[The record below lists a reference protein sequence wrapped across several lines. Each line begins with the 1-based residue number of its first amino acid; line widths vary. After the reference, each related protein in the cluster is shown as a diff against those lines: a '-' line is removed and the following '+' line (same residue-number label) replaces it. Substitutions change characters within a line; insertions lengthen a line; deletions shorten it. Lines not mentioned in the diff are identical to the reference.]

1 MTIQIDLSTQFD
13 LPSHLKL
20 SLDQGQILLADERM
34 IMLHI
39 GAMGSLRKELIDTL
53 GIERAR
59 GLLTR
64 MGYASGVRDAKLS
77 RKLMP
82 DASDE
87 ELMRMGPKLHML
99 EGIVKV
105 SPMKIDIDI
114 ARGKYFGDL
123 IWENAYEAEV
133 HIEQF
138 GVHTEAVC
146 WTQIGYATGYT
157 SEIVGRFILYREPEC
172 CGKGDRHCRNV
183 GKPVDEWEGDVEEE
197 LKYFNP
203 EPIAD
208 QLLKLQEEVA
218 HLRYSLD
225 EETVLGDMVGNAPPF
240 LQACEM
246 LKKAG
251 ESNVTALLLGETG
264 VGKEMFARALHS
276 ISARADK
283 HFVAINCAAIPEALI
298 ESELFGVERGAYT
311 GAQHSRPGRFERAHG
326 GTLFLDEV
334 GELSPAAQAKLLR
347 VLQEGEFERIGDSR
361 TRKVNVRLVAAT
373 NVDLQQAV
381 DEGRFRA
388 DLYYRLNIFPILIP
402 ALRERQEDI
411 PALANRFLEKYT
423 ALHGKRITGISAG
436 ALNALM
442 NYDWPGNIRE
452 LENIIERG
460 VIIAANDS
468 RIDIQ
473 NLFPCVNVEQTQA
486 SAESPPSCAME
497 MPKSPGIDQ
506 LVDHLLDGAVPLD
519 DLEERLLATAVSRA
533 KGNLSRAARMLGI
546 TRPQISYR
554 MKKRAKQLQQ
564 EEGGLPRKISYH
576 LP

>member
-1 MTIQIDLSTQFD
+1 MAIQIDLSSQFN
-13 LPSHLKL
+13 LPSELNL
-20 SLDQGQILLADERM
+20 SLEEGRIYLSDQRM

-39 GAMGSLRKELIDTL
+39 GAMGSLRKELIETL

-64 MGYASGVRDAKLS
+64 MGYASGVRDAKLA

-82 DASDE
+82 NASDE
-87 ELMRMGPKLHML
+87 ELMLMGPKLHMV

-105 SPMKIDIDI
+105 SPIKIDVDI
-114 ARGKYFGDL
+114 ANGRYFGDL
-123 IWENAYEAEV
+123 IWEHSYEADV

-138 GVHTEAVC
+138 GVHTESVC

-157 SEIVGRFILYREPEC
+157 SEIVGRFILYKEPEC
-172 CGKGDRHCRNV
+172 CGMGDRHCRNV
-183 GKPVDEWEGDVEEE
+183 GKPVEEWEGDVEED

-203 EPIAD
+203 DHIAD

-225 EETVLGDMVGNAPPF
+225 EETAPGDMVGSAPPF
-240 LQACEM
+240 LKTCEM

-251 ESNVTALLLGETG
+251 ESNVTVLLLGETG

-276 ISARADK
+276 ISSRAERN
-283 HFVAINCAAIPEALI
+283 FIAINCAAIPESLI
-298 ESELFGVERGAYT
+298 ESELFGVEKGAYT

-381 DEGRFRA
+381 DAGKFRA

-402 ALRERQEDI
+402 SLREREDDI
-411 PALANRFLEKYT
+411 PALVDRFLEKYT
-423 ALHGKRITGISAG
+423 ALHGKRTPGITER
-436 ALNALM
+436 ALRALK
-442 NYDWPGNIRE
+442 NYGWPGNIRE

-460 VIIAANDS
+460 VIITANDTH
-468 RIDIQ
+468 IDLP
-473 NLFPCVNVEQTQA
+473 NLFPELSVEPAATAQTKTSTLEDSSNPQSSGLTFDRMLDQILDQNIPLGTVENRLLDRAVERARGNLA
-486 SAESPPSCAME
+486 SA
-497 MPKSPGIDQ
+497 G
-506 LVDHLLDGAVPLD
+506 
-519 DLEERLLATAVSRA
+519 
-533 KGNLSRAARMLGI
+533 RMLGL
-546 TRPQISYR
+546 TRPQMAYR
-554 MKKRAKQLQQ
+554 LKKYST
-564 EEGGLPRKISYH
+564 P
-576 LP
+576 

>member
-1 MTIQIDLSTQFD
+1 MTIQIDLSTAFN
-13 LPSHLKL
+13 LPSEFKL
-20 SLDQGQILLADERM
+20 SLNEGRILLSDQRM

-39 GAMGSLRKELIDTL
+39 GAMGSLRKELIETL

-64 MGYASGVRDAKLS
+64 MGYASGVRDAQLS

-87 ELMRMGPKLHML
+87 ELMMMGPRLHML

-105 SPMKIDIDI
+105 SPIKIDIDI
-114 ARGKYFGDL
+114 ANGKYFGDL
-123 IWENAYEAEV
+123 IWEHSYEADV
-133 HIEQF
+133 HLEQF
-138 GVHTEAVC
+138 GVHTESVC

-157 SEIVGRFILYREPEC
+157 TEIVGRFILYREPEC
-172 CGKGDRHCRNV
+172 CGMGDRHCRNV
-183 GKPVDEWEGDVEEE
+183 GKPIEEWDGDVEED
-197 LKYFNP
+197 LRYFNP
-203 EPIAD
+203 DHIAD

-225 EETVLGDMVGNAPPF
+225 EETAPGDMVGSTPPF
-240 LQACEM
+240 LRTCEM

-251 ESNVTALLLGETG
+251 ESNVTVLLLGETG

-276 ISARADK
+276 ISSRADRN
-283 HFVAINCAAIPEALI
+283 FVAINCSAIPEALI
-298 ESELFGVERGAYT
+298 ESELFGVEKGAYT

-381 DEGRFRA
+381 DAGRFRA
-388 DLYYRLNIFPILIP
+388 DLYYRLNIFPIVIP
-402 ALRERQEDI
+402 SLRERQDDI
-411 PALANRFLEKYT
+411 PALVNRFLEKYT
-423 ALHGKRITGISAG
+423 ALHGKRITGISER
-436 ALNALM
+436 ALRALK

-452 LENIIERG
+452 LENMIERG
-460 VIIAANDS
+460 VIIAANDTQ
-468 RIDIQ
+468 IDIPH
-473 NLFPCVNVEQTQA
+473 LFPSVNIEQSSATPPPA
-486 SAESPPSCAME
+486 SQVAESIAIQQ
-497 MPKSPGIDQ
+497 SPAPGLDRM
-506 LVDHLLDGAVPLD
+506 LDLLLDQNIP
-519 DLEERLLATAVSRA
+519 LATLEKNLLDRAVNRA
-533 KGNLSRAARMLGI
+533 RGNLSFAGRMLGL
-546 TRPQISYR
+546 TRPQIAYR
-554 MKKRAKQLQQ
+554 LKKYDVL
-564 EEGGLPRKISYH
+564 
-576 LP
+576 

>member
-1 MTIQIDLSTQFD
+1 MTIQIDLSAQFN
-13 LPSHLKL
+13 LPSELNLYLEEGRIHL
-20 SLDQGQILLADERM
+20 SDQRM

-39 GAMGSLRKELIDTL
+39 GAMGSLRKELIETL

-64 MGYASGVRDAKLS
+64 MGYASGVRDAKLA

-82 DASDE
+82 NASDE
-87 ELMRMGPKLHML
+87 ELMLMGPKLHMV

-105 SPMKIDIDI
+105 SPIKIDVDI
-114 ARGKYFGDL
+114 ANGRYFGDL
-123 IWENAYEAEV
+123 IWEHSYEADV

-138 GVHTEAVC
+138 GVHTESVC

-157 SEIVGRFILYREPEC
+157 SEIVGRFILYKEPEC
-172 CGKGDRHCRNV
+172 CGMGDRHCRNV
-183 GKPVDEWEGDVEEE
+183 GKPVEDWEGDVEED

-203 EPIAD
+203 DHIAD

-225 EETVLGDMVGNAPPF
+225 EETAPGDMVGSAPPF
-240 LQACEM
+240 LKTCEM

-251 ESNVTALLLGETG
+251 ESNVTVLLLGETG

-276 ISARADK
+276 ISSRAERN
-283 HFVAINCAAIPEALI
+283 FIAINCAAIPESLI
-298 ESELFGVERGAYT
+298 ESELFGVEKGAYT

-381 DEGRFRA
+381 DAGKFRA

-402 ALRERQEDI
+402 ALREREEDI
-411 PALANRFLEKYT
+411 PALAKRFLEKYT
-423 ALHGKRITGISAG
+423 ALHGKRTPGITER
-436 ALNALM
+436 ALRALR

-460 VIIAANDS
+460 VIIAANDTH
-468 RIDIQ
+468 IDLP
-473 NLFPCVNVEQTQA
+473 NLFPELDVEPAAPVQTQNPAQSDPPNPQTSGLTLDQMLDQILDQTIPLGQLENRLLDRAVERARGNLA
-486 SAESPPSCAME
+486 SA
-497 MPKSPGIDQ
+497 G
-506 LVDHLLDGAVPLD
+506 
-519 DLEERLLATAVSRA
+519 
-533 KGNLSRAARMLGI
+533 RMLGL
-546 TRPQISYR
+546 TRPQMAYR
-554 MKKRAKQLQQ
+554 LKKYST
-564 EEGGLPRKISYH
+564 P
-576 LP
+576 

>member
-1 MTIQIDLSTQFD
+1 MTIQIDLSREFQ
-13 LPSHLKL
+13 LPSEL
-20 SLDQGQILLADERM
+20 SLSLEEGRIQLSDQRM
-34 IMLHI
+34 IMLHVD
-39 GAMGSLRKELIDTL
+39 AMGSLRKELIETL

-87 ELMRMGPKLHML
+87 ELMLMGPRLHML

-105 SPMKIDIDI
+105 SPIKIDIDI
-114 ARGKYFGDL
+114 VNGKYFGDL
-123 IWENAYEAEV
+123 IWEHSYEADV
-133 HIEQF
+133 HLEQF

-183 GKPVDEWEGDVEEE
+183 GKPIEEWDGNVEED

-203 EPIAD
+203 DHIAD

-225 EETVLGDMVGNAPPF
+225 AETAPGDMVGGTPAF
-240 LQACEM
+240 LRTCEM

-251 ESNVTALLLGETG
+251 ESNVTVLLLGETG
-264 VGKEMFARALHS
+264 VGKEMFARALHG
-276 ISARADK
+276 ISSRADK
-283 HFVAINCAAIPEALI
+283 NFVAINCAAIPEALL
-298 ESELFGVERGAYT
+298 ESELFGVEKGAYT

-334 GELSPAAQAKLLR
+334 GELSLAAQAKLLR

-381 DEGRFRA
+381 DAGRFRA

-402 ALRERQEDI
+402 SLRERKDDI
-411 PALANRFLEKYT
+411 PALVNRFLEKYT
-423 ALHGKRITGISAG
+423 ALHGKRVNGLSDP
-436 ALNALM
+436 ALRALM
-442 NYDWPGNIRE
+442 SYDWPGNIRE

-468 RIDIQ
+468 QIDLA
-473 NLFPCVNVEQTQA
+473 NLFPSVNIEAPATA
-486 SAESPPSCAME
+486 SVQPTRSPEVAAAPPASPPGFE
-497 MPKSPGIDQ
+497 H
-506 LVDHLLDGAVPLD
+506 LVELLLDQKVPLAAI
-519 DLEERLLATAVSRA
+519 ENRLLERAVDRTR
-533 KGNLSRAARMLGI
+533 GNLSSAGRLLGL
-546 TRPQISYR
+546 TRPQIAYR
-554 MKKRAKQLQQ
+554 LRKKYGVR
-564 EEGGLPRKISYH
+564 
-576 LP
+576 

>member
-1 MTIQIDLSTQFD
+1 MTIQIDLSSQFN
-13 LPSHLKL
+13 LPSELNL
-20 SLDQGQILLADERM
+20 SLEEGRIYLSDERM

-39 GAMGSLRKELIDTL
+39 GAMGSLRKELIETL

-64 MGYASGVRDAKLS
+64 MGYASGVRDAKLA

-82 DASDE
+82 NASDE
-87 ELMRMGPKLHML
+87 ELMLMGPKLHMV

-105 SPMKIDIDI
+105 SPIKIDVDI
-114 ARGKYFGDL
+114 ANGRYFGDL
-123 IWENAYEAEV
+123 IWEHSYEADV
-133 HIEQF
+133 HIDQF
-138 GVHTEAVC
+138 GVHTESVC

-157 SEIVGRFILYREPEC
+157 SEIVGRFILYKEPEC
-172 CGKGDRHCRNV
+172 CGMGDRHCRNV
-183 GKPVDEWEGDVEEE
+183 GKPVEDWEGDVEED

-203 EPIAD
+203 DHIAD

-225 EETVLGDMVGNAPPF
+225 EETAPGDMVGSAPPF
-240 LQACEM
+240 LKTCEM

-251 ESNVTALLLGETG
+251 ESNVTVLLLGETG

-276 ISARADK
+276 ISSRAERN
-283 HFVAINCAAIPEALI
+283 FIAINCAAIPESLI
-298 ESELFGVERGAYT
+298 ESELFGVEKGAYT

-381 DEGRFRA
+381 DAGKFRA

-402 ALRERQEDI
+402 ALRERDGDI
-411 PALANRFLEKYT
+411 PALVNRFLEKYT
-423 ALHGKRITGISAG
+423 ALHGKRTPGITERALSA
-436 ALNALM
+436 LR
-442 NYDWPGNIRE
+442 NYNWPGNIRE

-460 VIIAANDS
+460 VIITANDTH
-468 RIDIQ
+468 IDLP
-473 NLFPCVNVEQTQA
+473 NLFPELSVEAPVTTQTQTSTLVETPTPQTNDHSLDRMLDQILDQKIPLGTVENRLLDRAVERARGNLA
-486 SAESPPSCAME
+486 SA
-497 MPKSPGIDQ
+497 G
-506 LVDHLLDGAVPLD
+506 
-519 DLEERLLATAVSRA
+519 
-533 KGNLSRAARMLGI
+533 RMLGLS
-546 TRPQISYR
+546 RPQMAYR
-554 MKKRAKQLQQ
+554 LKKYST
-564 EEGGLPRKISYH
+564 P
-576 LP
+576 